1 MIRMHPMQPAVPSM
15 PVQGGRR
22 RLPQVGKCCGA
33 VLIALAGTASG
44 AEGTPREA
52 AGGFVEDT
60 RWSLLNRTVYE
71 RRNYLDGATS
81 NGGRNAALPKTRRSD
96 YVQEWGYGLIGTV
109 ESGFTPGWIGFG
121 ADAHVSLARNLS
133 GDDYRVGK
141 IRMLPV
147 DSAGYAQDGIARGG
161 IALKARVS
169 STVLKVGE
177 QRVKTPI
184 FSSSDTRLLPE
195 TMRGWLVTSNEFD
208 KLTLQAGRFTG
219 STDRNA
225 RSTGNPLIVNYLDP
239 KSPRGD
245 AFDFAGATW
254 KGIPSLAIS
263 GYVGRLKDTWRT
275 SYLGAFYTVPL
286 QDGGSASASASTLSF
301 DLQVYRSKDT
311 GRALAGRVDNTTSS
325 LMTTYA
331 HGPHRIGL
339 GWQKVAG
346 DTPFDYVTRG
356 AIWLGNAAQLSDF
369 NAPHEQ
375 SWQLR
380 YEVDAAQWGA
390 PGLSLGAAYIRGR
403 GIDGSRVPARG
414 GYAWLGYGRG
424 GEHWERDLWLRYTV
438 REGRAKGLALLLRYG
453 EHRNNKAQAE
463 LPTRQIRVAVEYPI
477 GG

>member
-1 MIRMHPMQPAVPSM
+1 MSAVETRVPAA
-15 PVQGGRR
+15 GRFF
-22 RLPQVGKCCGA
+22 GA
-33 VLIALAGTASG
+33 ALAMLGGASMAG
-44 AEGTPREA
+44 E

-60 RWSLLNRTVYE
+60 RWSLLQRSVYENRT
-71 RRNYLDGATS
+71 YLHGDRS
-81 NGGRNAALPKTRRSD
+81 NGGRNATLPRAQRSD
-96 YVQEWGYGLIGTV
+96 YAREWGYGLMGTV
-109 ESGFTPGWIGFG
+109 ESGFTPGPIGFG
-121 ADAHVSLARNLS
+121 ADAHVSLARNLD
-133 GDDYRVGK
+133 GDDFRVGK

-147 DSAGYAQDGIARGG
+147 DAAGYAQEGIARGG

-208 KLTLQAGRFTG
+208 GLTLQAGRFTG

-225 RSTGNPLIVNYLDP
+225 RGTNNPLVVNYLDP

-245 AFDFAGATW
+245 AFDFVGGTW
-254 KGIPSLAIS
+254 KSTPSLSLTA
-263 GYVGRLKDTWRT
+263 YLGRLKDTWRT
-275 SYLGAFYTVPL
+275 GYLGAHYTVPL
-286 QDGGSASASASTLSF
+286 HEAQKRALSF
-301 DLQVYRSKDT
+301 DLQLYRSRDT
-311 GRALAGRVDNTTSS
+311 GRALAGPVDNTTAS
-325 LMTTYA
+325 LMGTYS
-331 HGPHRIGL
+331 HGPHRVGL

-356 AIWLGNAAQLSDF
+356 AVWLGNAAQLSDF

-380 YEVDAAQWGA
+380 YEVDAAHWGV
-390 PGLSLGAAYIRGR
+390 PGLSLGATYIRGS

-414 GYAWLGYGRG
+414 GYAWLGYGEHGR
-424 GEHWERDLWLRYTV
+424 HWERDLWLRYTV
-438 REGRAKGLALLLRYG
+438 RHGSAKGLAFLLRYG

-463 LPTRQIRVAVEYPI
+463 LNARQIRVAMEYPL
-477 GG
+477 GN

>member
-1 MIRMHPMQPAVPSM
+1 MEPAEPHRLRAPQLS
-15 PVQGGRR
+15 GRR
-22 RLPQVGKCCGA
+22 DEQRRPQCSAAESPAQRLR
-33 VLIALAGTASG
+33 AGMG
-44 AEGTPREA
+44 LR
-52 AGGFVEDT
+52 
-60 RWSLLNRTVYE
+60 
-71 RRNYLDGATS
+71 
-81 NGGRNAALPKTRRSD
+81 
-96 YVQEWGYGLIGTV
+96 LIGTV

-263 GYVGRLKDTWRT
+263 GYLGRLKDTWRT

-311 GRALAGRVDNTTSS
+311 GRALAGRVDNTTFEPEDHLRARASS
-325 LMTTYA
+325 
-331 HGPHRIGL
+331 HRPGL
-339 GWQKVAG
+339 AEGG
-346 DTPFDYVTRG
+346 LVTRR
-356 AIWLGNAAQLSDF
+356 S
-369 NAPHEQ
+369 
-375 SWQLR
+375 
-380 YEVDAAQWGA
+380 
-390 PGLSLGAAYIRGR
+390 
-403 GIDGSRVPARG
+403 
-414 GYAWLGYGRG
+414 
-424 GEHWERDLWLRYTV
+424 T
-438 REGRAKGLALLLRYG
+438 
-453 EHRNNKAQAE
+453 
-463 LPTRQIRVAVEYPI
+463 T
-477 GG
+477 